1 MKTLLADFHIHTLL
15 SPCAEIE
22 MTPHHIVMRAAQ
34 YGVDAVAITDHNAS
48 ANAAAAVEAAKNYG
62 VKVFPG
68 MEVECR
74 EEAHIVVLFDT
85 LEQLAAWQKI
95 VDANMSGLKNNAERF
110 GAQFIVDDD
119 DNFIAEEERMLLG
132 PLKLP
137 AAEVIQKVNAM
148 GGMAIAAHVDRP
160 AYSLLLQLGFLP
172 SDMGLAAAEISSAG
186 IRELKEQKL
195 KLALGGLNYVTD
207 SDAHMMDSFIN
218 GPKNLITVK
227 SLTVAELKLALAAE
241 GGRSWQPGCF
251 LENRDY

>member
-160 AYSLLLQLGFLP
+160 SYSLLMQLGFLP
-172 SDMGLAAAEISSAG
+172 SDMGLAAAEISPVG

-241 GGRSWQPGCF
+241 EGRSWQPGCF